1 MAGVGDF
8 VLGNLP
14 DLTRQQRDDGKRF
27 AGERHEFDGA
37 ALAALVNEHDRADVV
52 LGQAMLRQVGRQ
64 HHAVEFFDH
73 NQISNGYAV
82 ANVAVSVSLAMNQTT
97 RTSGE
102 RPSGAASAPS
112 TTKFRPNGV
121 GTISTTSWLR
131 AWFSKAVA
139 SSPHASSLN
148 RKSTRLNSSH

>member
-14 DLTRQQRDDGKRF
+14 DLIRQQRDDGEGF
-27 AGERHEFDGA
+27 AGKSHEFNGA

-73 NQISNGYAV
+73 IKHPADTPWP
-82 ANVAVSVSLAMNQTT
+82 M
-97 RTSGE
+97 
-102 RPSGAASAPS
+102 
-112 TTKFRPNGV
+112 
-121 GTISTTSWLR
+121 
-131 AWFSKAVA
+131 
-139 SSPHASSLN
+139 
-148 RKSTRLNSSH
+148 

>member
-14 DLTRQQRDDGKRF
+14 DLIRQQRDDGERF
-27 AGERHEFDGA
+27 AGEGHEFDGA
-37 ALAALVNEHDRADVV
+37 GLAALVNEHDRADVV
-52 LGQAMLRQVGRQ
+52 LGQAMFRQVGRQ

-82 ANVAVSVSLAMNQTT
+82 ANVAVSAFLATNQTT

-102 RPSGAASAPS
+102 RPSGAGSTPS
-112 TTKFRPNGV
+112 ITKFRPNGV
-121 GTISTTSWLR
+121 GTISTTSYRR
-131 AWFSKAVA
+131 AWLSKAEA
-139 SSPHASSLN
+139 SSSHA
-148 RKSTRLNSSH
+148 

>member
-1 MAGVGDF
+1 MAGVGNF
-8 VLGNLP
+8 VFSNLP
-14 DLTRQQRDDGKRF
+14 NLICQQRDDGESF
-27 AGERHEFDGA
+27 AGEGHEFNRA
-37 ALAALVNEHDRADVV
+37 AFAALVNEHDRADVV

-82 ANVAVSVSLAMNQTT
+82 ANVAVSAFFAIYQTT

-102 RPSGAASAPS
+102 RPSGAASTPS

-121 GTISTTSWLR
+121 GTISTTS
-131 AWFSKAVA
+131 
-139 SSPHASSLN
+139 
-148 RKSTRLNSSH
+148 